1 MRNKFKFGP
10 RQYKLEVWGL
20 NWTWNYLINGIRDRI
35 DNCQK
40 FRGQVEKPKPDVN
53 GAEIG
58 RAHV

>member
-10 RQYKLEVWGL
+10 TQYKLEVWGL

-40 FRGQVEKPKPDVN
+40 FRGQVEN
-53 GAEIG
+53 SQNQM
-58 RAHV
+58 